1 MVRASPCRQN
11 SLEATSVTVPA
22 PAKQPSPSWGHEHLA
37 PRWNRRVVGR
47 VVKGFS
53 AAQTQQPLCH
63 GAAPQ
68 GLAAV
73 AAQSG
78 AEPPPPPP
86 PLPTVVDVAIAR
98 FATNSQIEEWK
109 LLHIKRKSNYTYV
122 GIIVRF
128 VQLNWLLWV

>member
-98 FATNSQIEEWK
+98 FAFLTTPMAVCN
-109 LLHIKRKSNYTYV
+109 
-122 GIIVRF
+122 
-128 VQLNWLLWV
+128 QLTDRRVEVVAY